1 MIQILLL
8 HTEEI
13 PPQRRLHPKQ
23 TAKSTIPHSFVKWQL
38 REIPGFEGYSYHSSN
53 ATPHD
58 ATLVSK
64 RRLSRIGHSETDPL
78 EIYPHSTAVSKLQS
92 DTRASLDVNALL
104 AIRPQLK
111 LISRKRDL
119 LLQLEFRIEDVHAKL
134 ARARQ
139 SLQKEVGKGDT
150 LVRQDVLTIADVQ
163 ARWKQHQRRL
173 HDLLAELVLEE
184 AELEPLQ
191 HQLTQAQW
199 DVKSAEDDLYASVTG
214 GIGPADSDISLE
226 DRLLAHAAAPPPSA
240 LRGKSCA
247 SDRLTEEQYG
257 NLAFGSTTGEHVLAT
272 TAEAADTVDRGSLRV
287 SSRSPSLSSRNPLGQ
302 RRGSPAA
309 KRALAREKYTAN
321 EVLFCGMGFP
331 QEDLY
336 RYIREGSRNQSLLAV
351 MELVDIRRNDLKAA
365 LGFDLSKIN
374 AKMTLTDRLQK
385 DVVTGVAQ
393 KLTNIR
399 LPTIHTRQFISLW
412 GRDMSQNAAL
422 ELSRTVCYG
431 GHEFELLVE
440 QKKNW
445 PIMRIV
451 QDVKNLEVPLSQT
464 PGPDQ
469 PDIAVGFTKLV
480 LDSSSIDVQPS
491 GT

>member
-1 MIQILLL
+1 MNGYATSI
-8 HTEEI
+8 ESR
-13 PPQRRLHPKQ
+13 PQPL
-23 TAKSTIPHSFVKWQL
+23 
-38 REIPGFEGYSYHSSN
+38 SN
-53 ATPHD
+53 ATPQD

-150 LVRQDVLTIADVQ
+150 L
-163 ARWKQHQRRL
+163 
-173 HDLLAELVLEE
+173 
-184 AELEPLQ
+184 
-191 HQLTQAQW
+191 AQW

-336 RYIREGSRNQSLLAV
+336 RYIREGSRNQSFLAV

-431 GHEFELLVE
+431 EHEFELLVE